1 MKNITILLTLTLLMT
16 ACGGGE
22 KKLGKKE
29 QLAELRKQQTKIAG
43 EIAVLEKEVAAT
55 DTTKIVEKARTVTFA
70 EAKTQ
75 TFNHFIELPGAII
88 ADDEVFV
95 NAKVPGSLTRV
106 HIKVGDKVSVGDVV
120 AEIDDAILQNNLAE
134 IQKRWELVNDVFQK
148 QESLWKQNIGAEI
161 QYLTA
166 KNNKEALEKTM
177 STLQETREM
186 YKIKAAISGVVDE
199 VVMKIGQ
206 TAAPGL
212 PLAKIVNLS
221 RLKVKADVPESY
233 AGKVRAGNS
242 VTIHFP
248 DLNKDLSGSI
258 KYVGNAVNPMN
269 RTFKVEVPV
278 SSIAGLLPN
287 MLSIIKVTDY
297 SNSKAFIVPINLLQK
312 SDAGDFVLVAEKTG
326 EKWYAKRTMV
336 KVGHLYKDQAE
347 VLSGLK
353 TGAQLIVT
361 GYQDLNDGDL
371 IAL

>member
-1 MKNITILLTLTLLMT
+1 MKNISFLLTLTLLLS

-22 KKLGKKE
+22 KKLDKKA
-29 QLAELRKQQTKIAG
+29 QLADLRQKQSKIAG
-43 EIAVLEKEVAAT
+43 EIAALEKELSVS
-55 DTTKIVEKARTVTFA
+55 DTTKIAEKSKNVTLA
-70 EAKTQ
+70 EAKQQ

-95 NAKVPGSLTRV
+95 NAKVPGSLIRV
-106 HIKVGDKVSVGDVV
+106 SIKVGDKVSAGDVV
-120 AEIDDAILQNNLAE
+120 AEIDDAILQNNVAE
-134 IQKRWELVNDVFQK
+134 VQKRWELANEVFQK

-186 YKIKAAISGVVDE
+186 YKVKAAISGVVDE
-199 VVMKIGQ
+199 VAMKIGQ
-206 TAAPGL
+206 TAAPGI

-221 RLKVKADVPESY
+221 KLKVKADVPESY
-233 AGKVRAGNS
+233 AGKVRTGNS

-248 DLNKDLSGSI
+248 DLNKDVSGSI
-258 KYVGNAVNPMN
+258 KYIGNAVNPMN

-278 SSIAGLLPN
+278 SSMDGLLPN

-297 SNSKAFIVPINLLQK
+297 SNSNAFIVPINLLQK
-312 SDAGDFVLVAEKTG
+312 ADAGDFVLIAEKEG
-326 EKWYAKRTMV
+326 DKWRAKRAMV
-336 KVGHLYKDQAE
+336 KIGRLYKDQAE
-347 VLSGLK
+347 ILSGLK
-353 TGAQLIVT
+353 TGEQLIVT
-361 GYQDLNDGDL
+361 GYQDLNEGDL